1 MKKNLWMLGV
11 AVAALASC
19 TQNEVLEV
27 SNEKA
32 ISFDSFVEKSA
43 RATDDITK
51 DGLTHFGVFGDKYVL
66 GQTKEN
72 YEDRL
77 FNNELVS
84 KGTDG
89 AWTYASPIRYWQ
101 SGKTYRF
108 AAYSDANNL
117 ISHDESADTYIAYE
131 SKTTIGDDGKD
142 VLDKILINNYE
153 VSDRD
158 LLLSLHGDINTDVA
172 FPTSVELTFKHALA
186 KVIIE
191 FQSDADFEQSKLRI
205 SDVMINQA
213 YKTGNCVY
221 VYSANNENPSRPTW
235 STDGETT
242 TTYVDSEE
250 SKFLVGKTA
259 NTVEWY
265 VLPQTFPEE
274 ETDMP
279 YLTFKYATYSKE
291 YKNEDILANDPENDL
306 DNLEPI
312 HVNDYQVTL
321 DTKKTTTFS
330 RWLAGY
336 VYKYKIRY
344 NASST
349 EEKPI
354 IFTLSDVGV
363 EAWKDGFNT
372 DHFVEPTVIPNN

>member
-43 RATDDITK
+43 RATYDITK
-51 DGLTHFGVFGDKYVL
+51 DDLTSFWVFGDKYVL
-66 GQTKEN
+66 GQTKGN

-117 ISHDESADTYIAYE
+117 ISHDESATTHIAYE
-131 SKTTIGDDGKD
+131 SMTTTGDDGKD
-142 VLDKILINNYE
+142 VFDKILINNYT

-186 KVIIE
+186 KVVIE

-213 YKTGNCVY
+213 YKTGDCVY
-221 VYSANNENPSRPTW
+221 IYSANNENPSRPTW
-235 STDGETT
+235 SAAADVDP
-242 TTYVDSEE
+242 TTYADSEDK
-250 SKFLVGKTA
+250 KFLVRKTA
-259 NTVEWY
+259 NSVEWY
-265 VLPQTFPEE
+265 VLPQTFPKDEK
-274 ETDMP
+274 DMP

-291 YKNEDILANDPENDL
+291 YGDSDILL
-306 DNLEPI
+306 DNPEDEAGLDPI
-312 HVNDYQVTL
+312 HVNDYRVTL
-321 DTKKTTTFS
+321 DTQKTTTFS

-354 IFTLSDVGV
+354 IFTLSEVGV
-363 EAWKDGFNT
+363 ETWKDGFNT
-372 DHFVEPTVIPNN
+372 DHFVEPTVK